1 MGARVAPGSM
11 RTDSAPVDLRVPF
24 AASSVA
30 LTRRQLRRWLADLNV
45 RADRIDE
52 ARVVLSEL
60 VGNAVRHAEPLPD
73 GCLLVAWRLDC
84 GRLRLSVTD
93 GGSTSEPHTVKAP
106 PSAVSGRGMLI
117 VDRLA
122 QSWWV
127 DQSRRRTTVHALV
140 TLS

>member
-1 MGARVAPGSM
+1 MSPGSI

-30 LTRRQLRRWLADLNV
+30 LARQRLRRWMQQHDA
-45 RADRIDE
+45 APDRVDE

-60 VGNAVRHAEPLPD
+60 VGNAVRHATPLPD
-73 GCLLVAWRLDC
+73 GTLLVAWRLDA

-93 GGSTSEPHTVKAP
+93 GGGQSRPHKVKAP
-106 PSAVSGRGMLI
+106 PSSVSGRGMLI
-117 VDRLA
+117 VENLA

-127 DQSRRRTTVHALV
+127 DTSPRRTTVHAL
-140 TLS
+140 LPLR

>member
-1 MGARVAPGSM
+1 MGARVAPGFM

-30 LTRRQLRRWLADLNV
+30 LARRQLRQWLADLSV
-45 RADRIDE
+45 SGGRIDE

-73 GCLLVAWRLDC
+73 GCLLVAWCLDG

-93 GGSTSEPHTVKAP
+93 GGSTSEPHTVKP
-106 PSAVSGRGMLI
+106 PLSAVSGRGMLI

-127 DQSRRRTTVHALV
+127 DRSRRRTTVHALV
-140 TLS
+140 ALD